1 MKYIGV
7 GISGGKAL
15 GRAIVFGHEKIA
27 RSNNKAIKPEAEIKK
42 VSFAITALIG
52 EYNTIIDK
60 GIENSEIVSLAEA
73 YKMMISSPSL
83 CEEIKDLI
91 KGKKYD
97 AVSAVE
103 QVFNSKEKELS
114 LLGTAYARE
123 RAVDIN
129 SIKKTIIRK
138 MLGIKDDDWSNI
150 DYDFILVSKEVT
162 PSMLLS
168 VNHKHIK
175 GIVSEVGSK
184 TSHVTIIAKSIGIPV
199 VFNVEEVHRII
210 KNNEI
215 LYIDGSEGI
224 IINDIDSESLK
235 TFKEEI
241 EKYDALC
248 SNLKEML
255 EKQAKTKDHKNY
267 EVAANVGEATDLER
281 VININADGVGLFR
294 TEFLYLNRDNPPSEE
309 MQFNICRS
317 FATALA
323 DKKVII
329 RTIDIGRDKKAP
341 FIDIPPESNPFL
353 GYRAIRYC
361 LDNRDIFKTQL
372 RAILRASKYGNV
384 MIMYPL
390 ISSIDEVRNANAI
403 LREVMAELDEEAIFY
418 NKEIKIGIM
427 VEVPSVAVMADLFI
441 DEVDFFSIGT
451 NDLVQYTM
459 AVDRTNSK
467 VKELYDPFNPAVIRL
482 IKKTIDS
489 KKDGKFVGL
498 CGEMAAD
505 PRYIIILVGLGL
517 DEFSVNVNS
526 VLKVKK
532 YISLLNYEECKR
544 IVDHILTLKTGV
556 KVESYLDSYAKEAF
570 NKYLDL

>member
-1 MKYIGV
+1 
-7 GISGGKAL
+7 
-15 GRAIVFGHEKIA
+15 
-27 RSNNKAIKPEAEIKK
+27 
-42 VSFAITALIG
+42 
-52 EYNTIIDK
+52 
-60 GIENSEIVSLAEA
+60 
-73 YKMMISSPSL
+73 
-83 CEEIKDLI
+83 
-91 KGKKYD
+91 
-97 AVSAVE
+97 
-103 QVFNSKEKELS
+103 
-114 LLGTAYARE
+114 
-123 RAVDIN
+123 
-129 SIKKTIIRK
+129 
-138 MLGIKDDDWSNI
+138 IKDDDWSNI

-309 MQFNICRS
+309 MQFNIYRS

-329 RTIDIGRDKKAP
+329 RTIDIGGDKKAP